1 MAKKKGILDR
11 LKDGPVLGDGGYL
24 LELEKRGWVRAGP
37 FTPEVALLHPDALR
51 ELHVEF
57 REAGADVLQALTFY
71 ASRDK
76 LATVGLDN
84 KLEDLNRAAV
94 RIAREVAG
102 DQCLVAGNLSLTWMY
117 EPGSPAA
124 ADSVRKTFDEQLAV
138 QVDEGVDFIIGET
151 FSLLG
156 EALIAVERAR
166 KTGLPVM
173 VTICFENK
181 DETADGKSAAESA
194 KALLDAGADIVGMNC
209 LRPPEHTL
217 GAMEA
222 DAQSGVRLSCLS
234 AGGVSHAQG
243 QAGLHQL
250 AGISSGARSAAAHP
264 KGDGRLRS
272 SRPRN
277 WDQLHRFLLRIG
289 RHPRSGDGACA
300 GQAVRKTDGSGRRAG
315 KSRCQPT
322 STTGTTKLPP
332 TNADAPQLVP
342 KTRKGPAA
350 RLAELFLRRDT
361 RRTATDYKSRSRDQ
375 PS

>member
-1 MAKKKGILDR
+1 MAKKKGILER

-76 LATVGLDN
+76 LATVGLEN
-84 KLEDLNRAAV
+84 RLEELNRAAV

-117 EPGSPAA
+117 EPDSPSA
-124 ADSVRKTFDEQLAV
+124 ADRVRKTFDEQLAV

-151 FSLLG
+151 FSWLG
-156 EALIAVERAR
+156 EALIAVERAK
-166 KTGLPVM
+166 KTGLPSM

-209 LRPPEHTL
+209 LRPPQHTL
-217 GAMEA
+217 PAMEEMRKSVSGYLA
-222 DAQSGVRLSCLS
+222 CQPVAYRTPKDKPDFTSLPQFPFELDPLQLSRKEKAAYAQRAKDDGINYIGACCGSV
-234 AGGVSHAQG
+234 ASH
-243 QAGLHQL
+243 
-250 AGISSGARSAAAHP
+250 IREMARVL
-264 KGDGRLRS
+264 GRLPAEQ
-272 SRPRN
+272 RPWTLN
-277 WDQLHRFLLRIG
+277 YEKPMSAYEYYDH
-289 RHPRSGDGACA
+289 D
-300 GQAVRKTDGSGRRAG
+300 
-315 KSRCQPT
+315 PT
-322 STTGTTKLPP
+322 QVSAENVVQK
-332 TNADAPQLVP
+332 
-342 KTRKGPAA
+342 AA
-350 RLAELFLRRDT
+350 
-361 RRTATDYKSRSRDQ
+361 K
-375 PS
+375 